1 MRKSGRN
8 RKRAE
13 IASIGRK
20 EAKKEKEGES
30 EREREGENIYSVSFH
45 TYIYLITITGK
56 YMTICTAS
64 CKL

>member
-20 EAKKEKEGES
+20 EAKKEKEGERAREK
-30 EREREGENIYSVSFH
+30 ERVRIS
-45 TYIYLITITGK
+45 IQ
-56 YMTICTAS
+56 
-64 CKL
+64 

>member
-13 IASIGRK
+13 IARSIGRK
-20 EAKKEKEGES
+20 EAKK
-30 EREREGENIYSVSFH
+30 EREGENIYSVSFH

-64 CKL
+64 YKL

>member
-20 EAKKEKEGES
+20 EAKKGER

>member
-20 EAKKEKEGES
+20 EAKKGERVREMEKERVG
-30 EREREGENIYSVSFH
+30 IY
-45 TYIYLITITGK
+45 IQ
-56 YMTICTAS
+56 
-64 CKL
+64 